1 MATIKINDT
10 QFEATLAQSGERLT
24 LTVHTALPLDEL
36 AALFALGTAPEVRVL
51 DNDGL
56 TAAIYSNRKI
66 IEVAVRI
73 DGAERRAVVSLQ
85 VEPIEQSVAERLQ
98 EHLDAQEQTIAAQQA
113 TINRQ
118 AQTVTAQQTTIDQQA
133 QTIAAQQAQ
142 IDEVQIALDA
152 LIDPIPATNNEEVP
166 ANEQA

>member
-10 QFEATLAQSGERLT
+10 QFEATLAQTGERLT
-24 LTVHTALPLDEL
+24 LTLNTVLPLDEL
-36 AALFALGTAPEVRVL
+36 AALFVPGTAPEVRVL
-51 DNDGL
+51 DDGGL

-85 VEPIEQSVAERLQ
+85 VEPIEQSMADRLQ
-98 EHLDAQEQTIAAQQA
+98 ERLDAQEQTIAAQQA
-113 TINRQ
+113 IIDRQ
-118 AQTVTAQQTTIDQQA
+118 AQTITAQQA
-133 QTIAAQQAQ
+133 TIAAQQAQ
-142 IDEVQIALDA
+142 IDEVQSALDA
-152 LIDPIPATNNEEVP
+152 LIDPTPATPATNNEEVP